1 MGGADLLRGPLM
13 IFLYAFALVAGIAN
27 AFQAGTNSTFAKTLH
42 QPFLAAL
49 LIVGVSALGLAA
61 AGLASG
67 RLAWPSASAFGAVPW
82 WGWIGGLLSAV
93 LLMSQLFV
101 AASIGAGPFLGIIVV
116 TGTVTSLLIDNY
128 GLVGFKVHELNAWR
142 IAGGA
147 LMSLG
152 VLLVALF

>member
-1 MGGADLLRGPLM
+1 M

-27 AFQAGTNSTFAKTLH
+27 AFQAGTNSTLAKTLH

-49 LIVGVSALGLAA
+49 LVVGVSALCLAA

-67 RLAWPSASAFGAVPW
+67 RLAGPAPSAFGEVPW
-82 WGWIGGLLSAV
+82 WGWIGGVLSA
-93 LLMSQLFV
+93 LLLLSQLFV
-101 AASIGAGPFLGIIVV
+101 ADSIGAGPFLGIIVV
-116 TGTVTSLLIDNY
+116 SGTVASLIIDNY
-128 GLVGFKVHELNAWR
+128 GWVGFKVHELNAWR

-147 LMSLG
+147 LMSVG

>member
-1 MGGADLLRGPLM
+1 M
-13 IFLYAFALVAGIAN
+13 ILLYAFALVAGIAN
-27 AFQAGTNSTFAKTLH
+27 AFQAGTNSTLAKALG

-49 LIVGVSALGLAA
+49 LVVGVSALGLAG
-61 AGLASG
+61 AGLMSG
-67 RLAWPSASAFGAVPW
+67 RLAWPSSAAFAAVPW
-82 WGWIGGLLSAV
+82 WGWVGGILSAM

-101 AASIGAGPFLGIIVV
+101 ADAIGAGPFLGIIVV
-116 TGTVTSLLIDNY
+116 TGTVASLLIDNY

>member
-1 MGGADLLRGPLM
+1 M
-13 IFLYAFALVAGIAN
+13 IFLYAFALVAGVAN
-27 AFQAGTNSTFAKTLH
+27 AFQAGTNSTLSKALG

-49 LIVGVSALGLAA
+49 LVVGVSALALAA

-67 RLAWPSASAFGAVPW
+67 RLAWPAAGSFAAVPW
-82 WGWIGGLLSAV
+82 WGWVGGLLSA
-93 LLMSQLFV
+93 LLLLSQLFV
-101 AASIGAGPFLGIIVV
+101 ADSIGAGPFLGIIVV
-116 TGTVTSLLIDNY
+116 AGTVTSLIIDNY

-142 IAGGA
+142 VAGGA

>member
-1 MGGADLLRGPLM
+1 M

-27 AFQAGTNSTFAKTLH
+27 AFQAGANSTFAKTLH

-49 LIVGVSALGLAA
+49 IVVGISALSLAA
-61 AGLASG
+61 AGLVSG
-67 RLAWPSASAFGAVPW
+67 RLAWPSAASFAEVPW
-82 WGWIGGLLSAV
+82 WGWVGGILSAV

-101 AASIGAGPFLGIIVV
+101 AEAIGAGPFLGIIVV
-116 TGTVTSLLIDNY
+116 SGTVASLLIDHY
-128 GLVGFKVHELNAWR
+128 GLVGFKVHGLNAWR
-142 IAGGA
+142 IVGGA

>member
-1 MGGADLLRGPLM
+1 M

-27 AFQAGTNSTFAKTLH
+27 AFQTGTNSSFAKALH

-49 LIVGVSALGLAA
+49 IVVGISALALAA

-67 RLAWPSASAFGAVPW
+67 RLAWTTAASFGEVPW
-82 WGWIGGLLSAV
+82 WGWVGGVLSAV

-101 AASIGAGPFLGIIVV
+101 AEAIGAGPFLGIIVV
-116 TGTVTSLLIDNY
+116 TGTVSSLLIDNY
-128 GLVGFKVHELNAWR
+128 GLVGFKVHELNLWR
-142 IAGGA
+142 IAGGI

>member
-1 MGGADLLRGPLM
+1 M

-27 AFQAGTNSTFAKTLH
+27 AFQAGTNSTLSKTLH

-67 RLAWPSASAFGAVPW
+67 RLAWPTASAFGAVPW
-82 WGWIGGLLSAV
+82 WGWAGGLLSA
-93 LLMSQLFV
+93 LLLLSQLFV
-101 AASIGAGPFLGIIVV
+101 ADAIGAGPFLGIVVV
-116 TGTVTSLLIDNY
+116 TGTVASLFIDHY
-128 GLVGFKVHELNAWR
+128 GLVGFKVHELNMWR

-152 VLLVALF
+152 VLLLALF

>member
-1 MGGADLLRGPLM
+1 M

-49 LIVGVSALGLAA
+49 ILVGISALTLAA

-67 RLAWPSASAFGAVPW
+67 RLAWPTASAFGEVPW
-82 WGWIGGLLSAV
+82 WGWIGGGLSAV

-101 AASIGAGPFLGIIVV
+101 ASAIGAGPFLGIIVV
-116 TGTVTSLLIDNY
+116 SGTVASLLIDNY
-128 GLVGFKVHELNAWR
+128 GLVGFKVHGLNLWR

>member
-1 MGGADLLRGPLM
+1 M
-13 IFLYAFALVAGIAN
+13 IFLYAFALVAGVAN
-27 AFQAGTNSTFAKTLH
+27 AFQAGTNSTFAKALH

-49 LIVGVSALGLAA
+49 IVVGISALALAA

-67 RLAWPSASAFGAVPW
+67 RLAWPTASSFADVPW
-82 WGWIGGLLSAV
+82 WGWVGGGLSAV

-101 AASIGAGPFLGIIVV
+101 AEAIGAGPFLGIIVV
-116 TGTVTSLLIDNY
+116 TGTVASLLIDNY
-128 GLVGFKVHELNAWR
+128 GLVGFKVHELNLWR
-142 IAGGA
+142 VAGAA

>member
-1 MGGADLLRGPLM
+1 M
-13 IFLYAFALVAGIAN
+13 IFLYAFALVAGVAN

-49 LIVGVSALGLAA
+49 IVVGISALSLAG
-61 AGLASG
+61 AGLVSG
-67 RLAWPSASAFGAVPW
+67 RLAWPSAASFGEIPW
-82 WGWIGGLLSAV
+82 WGWVGGLLSAI

-101 AASIGAGPFLGIIVV
+101 AETIGAGPFLGIIVV
-116 TGTVTSLLIDNY
+116 TGTVASLLIDNY
-128 GLVGFKVHELNAWR
+128 GLVGFKVHGLNLWR
-142 IAGGA
+142 VAGGV

>member
-1 MGGADLLRGPLM
+1 M
-13 IFLYAFALVAGIAN
+13 IFLYAFALVAGVAN
-27 AFQAGTNSTFAKTLH
+27 AFQAGTNSTLAKGLG

-49 LIVGVSALGLAA
+49 LVVGISALAIAA

-67 RLAWPSASAFGAVPW
+67 RLAWPGPGAFAALPW
-82 WGWIGGLLSAV
+82 WAWVGGLLSAL

-101 AASIGAGPFLGIIVV
+101 ADAIGAGPFLGIIVV
-116 TGTVTSLLIDNY
+116 AGTVASLIIDNY
-128 GLVGFKVHELNAWR
+128 GLVGFKVHELNLWR
-142 IAGGA
+142 VVGGA

>member
-1 MGGADLLRGPLM
+1 M

-27 AFQAGTNSTFAKTLH
+27 AFQAGTNSTLAKGLG

-49 LIVGVSALGLAA
+49 LIVGISALGIAA

-67 RLAWPSASAFGAVPW
+67 RLAWPAAGAFGAVPW
-82 WGWIGGLLSAV
+82 WAWIGGLLSAL

-101 AASIGAGPFLGIIVV
+101 AEAIGAGPFLGIIVV
-116 TGTVTSLLIDNY
+116 TGTVASLLIDNY
-128 GLVGFKVHELNAWR
+128 GLVGFKVHGLNLWR
-142 IAGGA
+142 VLGGA
-147 LMSLG
+147 LMSAG